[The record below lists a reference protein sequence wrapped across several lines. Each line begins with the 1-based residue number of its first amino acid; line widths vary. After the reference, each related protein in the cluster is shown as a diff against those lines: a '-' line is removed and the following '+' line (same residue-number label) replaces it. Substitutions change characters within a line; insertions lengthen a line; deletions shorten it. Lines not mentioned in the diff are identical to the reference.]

1 MEPHGTAVLEKQMR
15 KIRSGSSGF
24 FVPARGQWASRHAA
38 ISGSPHAGRQNR
50 PRSRKNLDI
59 CTRMCYTAD
68 MELFMIGH
76 EYKYAVEQIM
86 LMLFPTERPTYP
98 ETPGEGL
105 TARVSL
111 REGETWAT
119 ATTVITDRGQR
130 WYGTARIPVTELS
143 GDAIVTERLR
153 QRIVKLSF
161 YRAGVRCLG
170 RKPVWGALSGI
181 RPGKLM
187 RDLLETGLDD
197 RAAKAKFIEL
207 YDVSGERADLCLDTA
222 HAAMTAE
229 KSLENRDVCLYLGV
243 PFCPTRC
250 AYCSFVSQAV
260 EKSMALIPP
269 FVEALLQDIRA
280 TAKAVRDCGARV
292 IAVYYGGG
300 TPTTLSAQQLEI
312 VLTEMEQCF
321 DLSACR
327 EFTVEAGRPDTITR
341 EKLEVLKAHGV
352 TRVSVNPQT
361 MSDHVLETIGRKHTA
376 ADVLRALDCVRSVGG
391 FQVNMDLIAGLPEDT
406 ADGFKETLEQV
417 LALGVENVTVHTLA
431 LKKGSRIMLE
441 GTRLPDE
448 YEVGEMLDYAVERL
462 RGAGYAPYYLYR
474 QKFMSGGFENVGWC
488 RPGTENLYNICIMEE
503 LCSILAIGGGASTKL
518 NLPGGRIERIF
529 APKYPKEY
537 IDGIG
542 KVCADKQTIV
552 DLLKGAES

>member
-1 MEPHGTAVLEKQMR
+1 
-15 KIRSGSSGF
+15 
-24 FVPARGQWASRHAA
+24 
-38 ISGSPHAGRQNR
+38 
-50 PRSRKNLDI
+50 
-59 CTRMCYTAD
+59 
-68 MELFMIGH
+68 MIEH

-86 LMLFPTERPTYP
+86 LMLFPNERPVYP
-98 ETPGEGL
+98 ARLTPGAFS
-105 TARVSL
+105 ARVTL
-111 REGETWAT
+111 QEGTVWAT
-119 ATTVITDRGQR
+119 ASTVITRD
-130 WYGTARIPVTELS
+130 GTRYCGCARVRTAEL
-143 GDAIVTERLR
+143 GGEEIVSERLR
-153 QRIVKLSF
+153 QRIIKLSF

-170 RKPVWGALSGI
+170 KKPVWGALSGI

-187 RDLLETGLDD
+187 SRLLEDGLDD

-222 HAAMTAE
+222 HAAMAAQR
-229 KSLENRDVCLYLGV
+229 SLEKQDLCLYLGV

-269 FVEALLQDIRA
+269 FVDALLEDIRA
-280 TAKAVRDCGARV
+280 TAKAAADCGARV
-292 IAVYYGGG
+292 ISVYYGGG
-300 TPTTLSAQQLEI
+300 TPTTLSAAQLDT
-312 VLTEMEQCF
+312 VLTEMERCF

-341 EKLEVLKAHGV
+341 EKLEVLRAHGV

-376 ADVLRALDCVRSVGG
+376 AEVLRALECVRAVGG

-406 ADGFKETLEQV
+406 PEGFKKTLEQV

-431 LKKGSRIMLE
+431 LKKGSRILLE
-441 GTRLPDE
+441 GTHLPGAE
-448 YEVGEMLDYAVERL
+448 EVGEMLDYAVARL
-462 RGAGYAPYYLYR
+462 RAAGYRPYYLYR

-488 RPGTENLYNICIMEE
+488 LPGTENLYNICIMEE
-503 LCSILAIGGGASTKL
+503 LCSILAMGAGASTKL

-529 APKYPKEY
+529 APKYPREY
-537 IDGIG
+537 IDGIT
-542 KVCADKQTIV
+542 KVCADKQQITE
-552 DLLKGAES
+552 LLKGTIK